1 QQSLVTAPQTPPPP
15 LPRSPPPSL
24 HRRAIVSPLP
34 PALLLPFIPLI
45 TPSGHVCP
53 PSCPPPSSCFTHQQP
68 GGSWT
73 PSRHALPRYQP
84 VDIIQ
89 PTNHVLPASFGDSD
103 WHIVTCNSF
112 TSTNEPSRRKPSQL
126 ELEKQRKPEHHDL
139 LRQELNNR
147 FLVQSSERGRGSA
160 PGATSSPLSQMSLLR
175 AEFHQHQHM
184 HQHQHTHQ
192 HTFTP
197 FPAII
202 GPPTAPPMVRTT
214 ARNFDKYAPKLDNP
228 FLRQS
233 SFFSSY
239 PPAMPGMPPL
249 LPHPGPFS
257 SLQGA
262 FQPKASNPIDVAAR
276 PGAVPHTLLQKDP
289 RLTDPFRTSVRKPGK
304 WCAVHVQIAWQIY
317 HHQQKM
323 KQMQLDPHKLDITG
337 KLDLFSR
344 PPAPGVFPGFP
355 YPHDLARPLFPSTG
369 SGHPA
374 TSPYGPA
381 PHHSSFLPPTHLAGK
396 HAFSRSSSFGNLG
409 NLSANAFGGLGN
421 PAL

>member
-1 QQSLVTAPQTPPPP
+1 
-15 LPRSPPPSL
+15 
-24 HRRAIVSPLP
+24 
-34 PALLLPFIPLI
+34 
-45 TPSGHVCP
+45 
-53 PSCPPPSSCFTHQQP
+53 
-68 GGSWT
+68 
-73 PSRHALPRYQP
+73 
-84 VDIIQ
+84 
-89 PTNHVLPASFGDSD
+89 
-103 WHIVTCNSF
+103 
-112 TSTNEPSRRKPSQL
+112 
-126 ELEKQRKPEHHDL
+126 
-139 LRQELNNR
+139 
-147 FLVQSSERGRGSA
+147 
-160 PGATSSPLSQMSLLR
+160 
-175 AEFHQHQHM
+175 
-184 HQHQHTHQ
+184 
-192 HTFTP
+192 
-197 FPAII
+197 
-202 GPPTAPPMVRTT
+202 
-214 ARNFDKYAPKLDNP
+214 FDKYAPKLDNP

-369 SGHPA
+369 SGHHPA
-374 TSPYGPA
+374 TSPYGHA
-381 PHHSSFLPPTHLAGK
+381 PHHSSFLPPTHLAD
-396 HAFSRSSSFGNLG
+396 AFSRSSSFGNLT

-421 PAL
+421 PTLGKRERQAERGRPRTIERRERERHLWLMSGETLSSRSNVK